1 MSVDVPEVPDN
12 IQDLDRILA
21 GVEMARKGCTDEAIA
36 ETLGWK
42 YPGVAIRA
50 VMKMANLST
59 KAKTKTGA

>member
-1 MSVDVPEVPDN
+1 MGVLVPEVPDN

-36 ETLGWK
+36 GTLGWK

-50 VMKMANLST
+50 VMKIANAS
-59 KAKTKTGA
+59 AKGKVQKGA